1 MYFINNINKG
11 VLCRAV
17 LSKAILKVRKY
28 VIFINKRQLFDYGV
42 RQVGHGVHDPVVRQI
57 DGPAGLDPDFHFK
70 ITSLQIDEDFAGRD
84 QRFHQVDPGCHGLKF
99 SEPDPQHG
107 RIRLGELEHLKF
119 GAHDPRL

>member
-1 MYFINNINKG
+1 

-17 LSKAILKVRKY
+17 LSKAILKFRRY

-42 RQVGHGVHDPVVRQI
+42 NQVGHGVHDPVVRQI

-70 ITSLQIDEDFAGRD
+70 ITSLQIDEGFVGRD
-84 QRFHQVDPGCHGLKF
+84 QRFHQVDPGCHRLQL

-107 RIRLGELEHLKF
+107 RIRLGELEQLKF
-119 GAHDPRL
+119 GAHDPRR